1 MPPPPKGGGFF
12 ASIGKAAISSPFG
25 GKTSHG
31 RGKMSRKRQ
40 KGGMASEC
48 ETERA
53 FAKITKKYLEKLEE
67 KSKMYPT
74 QVVKTVL

>member
-1 MPPPPKGGGFF
+1 
-12 ASIGKAAISSPFG
+12 
-25 GKTSHG
+25 
-31 RGKMSRKRQ
+31 MSRKRQ

-48 ETERA
+48 ETERV

-74 QVVKTVL
+74 QVGKTVL